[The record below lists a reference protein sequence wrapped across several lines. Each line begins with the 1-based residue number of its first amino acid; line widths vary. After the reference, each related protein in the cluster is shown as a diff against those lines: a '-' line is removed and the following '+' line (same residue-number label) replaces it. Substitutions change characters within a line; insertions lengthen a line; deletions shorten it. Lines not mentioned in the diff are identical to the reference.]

1 MDRIDVSTVLRILC
15 EAAGEDGGVDL
26 AADDPG
32 TTLGDLGFDSLVL
45 IAATTKVELEFG
57 VTIPEDRLATVAT
70 VADFRDMVNESLLDA
85 GSR

>member
-1 MDRIDVSTVLRILC
+1 MDRIDCPPDPVR
-15 EAAGEDGGVDL
+15 GGGGDGGVDL

-45 IAATTKVELEFG
+45 IAATTKAELEFRRDHPG
-57 VTIPEDRLATVAT
+57 EDRPAT
-70 VADFRDMVNESLLDA
+70 VADFRDMVNESFLDA